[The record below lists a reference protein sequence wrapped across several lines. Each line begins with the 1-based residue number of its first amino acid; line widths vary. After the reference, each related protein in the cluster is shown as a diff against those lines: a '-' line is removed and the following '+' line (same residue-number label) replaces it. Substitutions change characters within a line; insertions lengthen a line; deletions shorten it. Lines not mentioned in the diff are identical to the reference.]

1 MLGFEVGRR
10 YFSGLGVVW
19 RDPSAGVGESG
30 FLLGGVELTLRPIR
44 PFDRLRAGGLGT
56 QAAGRV
62 KRYARGESS
71 AVVGFFFVE

>member
-1 MLGFEVGRR
+1 MLGVDISAVWGL
-10 YFSGLGVVW
+10 SGEIPPQGSGNRVFCYG
-19 RDPSAGVGESG
+19 GVG
-30 FLLGGVELTLRPIR
+30 LTLRPIR
-44 PFDRLRAGGLGT
+44 PFDRLRAGDLGT

>member
-1 MLGFEVGRR
+1 MVSKEDIESTISSMLYDLCHLFRGFSVM
-10 YFSGLGVVW
+10 
-19 RDPSAGVGESG
+19 
-30 FLLGGVELTLRPIR
+30 GGGLTLRPIR

-62 KRYARGESS
+62 KRCARGESR